1 MARDSKMDGYDK
13 MSGYSKADGKQS
25 IRKGSDCGAH
35 EAFQK
40 ADSPKSVKDA
50 AKGQTPYKHR

>member
-1 MARDSKMDGYDK
+1 MA
-13 MSGYSKADGKQS
+13 GYSKADGKQS

>member
-1 MARDSKMDGYDK
+1 MARDGDY
-13 MSGYSKADGKQS
+13 GKQA
-25 IRKGSDCGAH
+25 IKKGSDHGAH

-50 AKGQTPYKHR
+50 AKGSTPYKHR